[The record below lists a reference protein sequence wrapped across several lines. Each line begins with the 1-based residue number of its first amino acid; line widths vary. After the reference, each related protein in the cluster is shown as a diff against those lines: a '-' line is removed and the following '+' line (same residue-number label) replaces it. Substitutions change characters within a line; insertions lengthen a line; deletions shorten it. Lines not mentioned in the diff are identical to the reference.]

1 MQDWVSNRIQ
11 SIEAA
16 FTSEYCQAIDR
27 VIEKI
32 TQTFRSGNKLLICGN
47 GGSAADAQHIAG
59 ELVGR
64 FLQVRKGLP
73 AIAIVADSAS
83 MTAIANDL
91 GSEYIF
97 ARQVEALGNSGDIL
111 WAIST
116 SGKSKNIL
124 LAMETAKQ
132 IRMSTIGLAGN
143 FGGLMTNLTDYPLF
157 VGTQETPRIQEVHLL
172 TYHYICEKVEDK
184 LVGI

>member
-1 MQDWVSNRIQ
+1 VQDWVLNRIQ
-11 SIEAA
+11 SIESA
-16 FTSEYCQAIDR
+16 FTEGYCQSIDR
-27 VIEKI
+27 VIDQL
-32 TQTFRSGNKLLICGN
+32 TLTFKSGHKLLICGN

-73 AIAIVADSAS
+73 AIAIVSDSAT
-83 MTAIANDL
+83 MTAIANDM

-97 ARQVEALGNSGDIL
+97 ARQVEALGNAGDML

-132 IRMSTIGLAGN
+132 IGMSTICLAGN
-143 FGGLMTNLTDYPLF
+143 CGGLMTNLTDYPLF
-157 VGTQETPRIQEVHLL
+157 VETQETPRIQEVHLL

-184 LVGI
+184 IVGI

>member
-1 MQDWVSNRIQ
+1 MQDWVLNRIQ
-11 SIEAA
+11 NIEAA
-16 FTSEYCQAIDR
+16 FTSEYCQAIDL

-32 TQTFRSGNKLLICGN
+32 TQAFQSGHKLLICGN

-73 AIAIVADSAS
+73 AIAIVSDSAT

-124 LAMETAKQ
+124 LAMETAQK
-132 IRMSTIGLAGN
+132 IGMSTIGLAGN
-143 FGGLMTNLTDYPLF
+143 FGSLMKNLTDYPLF
-157 VGTQETPRIQEVHLL
+157 VETQETPRIQEVHLL

>member
-1 MQDWVSNRIQ
+1 MQDWVLNRIQ
-11 SIEAA
+11 SIESA
-16 FTSEYCQAIDR
+16 FTERYCQAIDR
-27 VIEKI
+27 VIDEI
-32 TQTFRSGNKLLICGN
+32 TLTFKSGHKLLICGN

-64 FLQVRKGLP
+64 FLKVRKGLP
-73 AIAIVADSAS
+73 AIAIVSDSAT

-97 ARQVEALGNSGDIL
+97 ARQVEALGNAGDIL

-124 LAMETAKQ
+124 LAMEAAKQ
-132 IRMSTIGLAGN
+132 VGMSTIGLAGN
-143 FGGLMTNLTDYPLF
+143 HGGLMTNLTDYPLF
-157 VGTQETPRIQEVHLL
+157 VDTQETPRIQEVHIL

-184 LVGI
+184 IVGM

>member
-1 MQDWVSNRIQ
+1 VQDWVLNRIQ
-11 SIEAA
+11 SIESA
-16 FTSEYCQAIDR
+16 FTEDYCQSIDR

-32 TQTFRSGNKLLICGN
+32 TQTFKSGHKLLICGN

-64 FLQVRKGLP
+64 FLKIRKGLP
-73 AIAIVADSAS
+73 AIAIVSDSATI
-83 MTAIANDL
+83 TAIVNDL

-97 ARQVEALGNSGDIL
+97 ARQVEAIGNAGDML

-132 IRMSTIGLAGN
+132 IGMSTIGLAGN
-143 FGGLMTNLTDYPLF
+143 HGGSMTNLTDYPLF
-157 VGTQETPRIQEVHLL
+157 VETQQTPRIQEVHLL

-184 LVGI
+184 IVGM

>member
-1 MQDWVSNRIQ
+1 MQDWVLNRIQ
-11 SIEAA
+11 SIESA
-16 FTSEYCQAIDR
+16 FTERYCQAIDR
-27 VIEKI
+27 AIDEI
-32 TQTFRSGNKLLICGN
+32 TLTFKSGHKLLICGN

-64 FLQVRKGLP
+64 FLKVRKGLP
-73 AIAIVADSAS
+73 AIAIVSDSAT

-97 ARQVEALGNSGDIL
+97 ARQVEALGNAGDIL

-124 LAMETAKQ
+124 LAMEAAKQ
-132 IRMSTIGLAGN
+132 IGMSTIGLAGN
-143 FGGLMTNLTDYPLF
+143 HGGLMTNLTDYPLF
-157 VGTQETPRIQEVHLL
+157 VDTQETPRIQEVHLL

-184 LVGI
+184 IVGM